1 MVHYPQ
7 KRAPLAGVAVTV
19 AWIVL
24 SAYYS
29 SIRVDALLCVIL
41 AWCGVLYACYL
52 GNTVPK
58 YPLFVG
64 SGRTKV
70 ATQGYELLIKG
81 KGQGDDYFT
90 SQREL
95 SFADLDNFQYAR
107 GSKVSLKNLLK
118 HYPFTVEP
126 YCLDDENQCVI
137 FVETPMA
144 FDCAMVGPFYFDTQR
159 KVARRLFSIPYAEY
173 NAVCAELQEADF
185 SKLILLYNTSRC
197 GSTLVS
203 KAFDSMANIQSISE
217 PDMFTSMTHIAME
230 CKEEAGKMAQLQ
242 ELATSTARLL
252 LVLRTRRYP
261 DRPILALKFRFQVI
275 NIAHMLKQAIPGAST
290 MYLYRNCIDVAD
302 SMASAFIDNFVLN
315 FLRWLRLDIF
325 YVFTFSDLWLHMPI
339 LMPLWGSELYP
350 YESFREMG
358 GVAPFLMSWISGMA
372 KAREALL
379 KGDIQLAFRYEDIVD
394 DRSDLLMKVLRTA
407 GFKPSLSHLEMEQT
421 FATNSQEDSAAS
433 SRRRSGD
440 GVLSEKFHYLRR
452 NDLGKIRKILA
463 RHPVINDHNYIL
475 PKTVFMHDEA
485 RS

>member
-144 FDCAMVGPFYFDTQR
+144 FDCAMVGHFT
-159 KVARRLFSIPYAEY
+159 SIP
-173 NAVCAELQEADF
+173 NARSLVVSSPFPMLSTTRFAPSYKRQISPSSFCCTTPLDADP
-185 SKLILLYNTSRC
+185 LLS
-197 GSTLVS
+197 
-203 KAFDSMANIQSISE
+203 
-217 PDMFTSMTHIAME
+217 
-230 CKEEAGKMAQLQ
+230 
-242 ELATSTARLL
+242 
-252 LVLRTRRYP
+252 
-261 DRPILALKFRFQVI
+261 
-275 NIAHMLKQAIPGAST
+275 
-290 MYLYRNCIDVAD
+290 
-302 SMASAFIDNFVLN
+302 
-315 FLRWLRLDIF
+315 
-325 YVFTFSDLWLHMPI
+325 
-339 LMPLWGSELYP
+339 
-350 YESFREMG
+350 
-358 GVAPFLMSWISGMA
+358 
-372 KAREALL
+372 
-379 KGDIQLAFRYEDIVD
+379 
-394 DRSDLLMKVLRTA
+394 
-407 GFKPSLSHLEMEQT
+407 
-421 FATNSQEDSAAS
+421 
-433 SRRRSGD
+433 
-440 GVLSEKFHYLRR
+440 
-452 NDLGKIRKILA
+452 A
-463 RHPVINDHNYIL
+463 RHSTPWPIFKVSPN
-475 PKTVFMHDEA
+475 PTCS
-485 RS
+485 RP